1 MTPADGVTTIERRT
15 RDERPVRRPFETRT
29 LPVAA
34 EVASWVVVV
43 GVALALVVTPVP
55 FVALAWLVVAGAA
68 MVVLRA
74 DQSRRPRDR
83 GVQVYDD
90 VARLDTRGLGAGVPS
105 SQLFVPYGLVLGWC
119 TRRGLVSGWFRQQS
133 VAELD
138 DVAAGRLSG
147 PQLYAHWQGVFA
159 SDMLDDEGAAF
170 ARRYLWGVEPHGA
183 LQVDRIAAGRPFGR
197 NAWPHPRRDQQWFL
211 RDLEQLAGP
220 GRSAYLLPDT
230 PETAAAFDR
239 AADARLARWRRWR
252 LVYALYE
259 SERVAVRRRFARY
272 YAFPD

>member
-1 MTPADGVTTIERRT
+1 MTPTNGVTTIARRT

-29 LPVAA
+29 LTVAG
-34 EVASWVVVV
+34 EVALWVVVV
-43 GVALALVVTPVP
+43 GVALALLVTPVP
-55 FVALAWLVVAGAA
+55 FAALAWLSVAGLA

-83 GVQVYDD
+83 GLQVYDD
-90 VARLDTRGLGAGVPS
+90 VARLDARGLGAGVPS

-119 TRRGLVSGWFRQQS
+119 ARQGLMSEWFRLQS
-133 VAELD
+133 VAELEEL
-138 DVAAGRLSG
+138 VAGRLSG
-147 PQLYAHWQGVFA
+147 PQLYAHWHGVFA

-183 LQVDRIAAGRPFGR
+183 LQVDRIAGGRPFGR
-197 NAWPHPRRDQQWFL
+197 NAWPHPRPDQQWVQ

-239 AADARLARWRRWR
+239 LADARLAHWRRWR

-272 YAFPD
+272 YRFPG